1 MGEDLS
7 CAHCPET
14 LPDLAS
20 DPNPNRRPRRL
31 SLASYNN
38 RMNIEF
44 FEVDITSRDK

>member
-31 SLASYNN
+31 SLASYNG
-38 RMNIEF
+38 MNIENF
-44 FEVDITSRDK
+44 KVGITSRDK